1 MHPKI
6 RWLALGLAL
15 AAALALAGC
24 GKTSEGNTKIDRPTV
39 QSAERQFAGPLA
51 GDTIAIF
58 DTSAG
63 QFRAVLY
70 PDLAPQACENFIS
83 LAQGG
88 YYNGLTFTRTESG
101 FVIEAGQTA
110 DGQVTTL
117 WNGKGYPVEATDQLH
132 HYSGALCAAT
142 AEDGLGYSVFYVM
155 QTLPGGLDQELTD
168 QMTAQ
173 GYRQEVMDAYQAAGG
188 APYLDYTDT
197 VFGQVYEGMEV
208 VDTIAQTQLQT
219 DESGQTT
226 GAVTI
231 NSVTIASYQP
241 EG

>member
-39 QSAERQFAGPLA
+39 QSAERQFAGPSA

-70 PDLAPQACENFIS
+70 PDLAPQACENFIG

-155 QTLPGGLDQELTD
+155 QTAPGLEQELLDQ
-168 QMTAQ
+168 MAAQ
-173 GYRQEVMDAYQAAGG
+173 GWRQEIIDAYAAAGG

-197 VFGQVYEGMEV
+197 VFGQVYEGMET
-208 VDTIAQTQLQT
+208 VDAIGAAGVDENQAPVEPITIH
-219 DESGQTT
+219 
-226 GAVTI
+226 
-231 NSVTIASYQP
+231 SVTIETYQ
-241 EG
+241 

>member
-1 MHPKI
+1 MKK
-6 RWLALGLAL
+6 LTAVVLTGAL
-15 AAALALAGC
+15 ALALAGC

-39 QSAERQFAGPLA
+39 QSAERQFAGPSA

-70 PDLAPQACENFIS
+70 PDLAPQACENFIG

-110 DGQVTTL
+110 DVQVTTL

-155 QTLPGGLDQELTD
+155 QTLPGGLDQLEIWASTRRPWQYFSSSTGFSILPVGLRGTSAK
-168 QMTAQ
+168 MIFR
-173 GYRQEVMDAYQAAGG
+173 GRLYRGRSVQYWLISLSVQVM
-188 APYLDYTDT
+188 PSFT
-197 VFGQVYEGMEV
+197 
-208 VDTIAQTQLQT
+208 
-219 DESGQTT
+219 
-226 GAVTI
+226 
-231 NSVTIASYQP
+231 
-241 EG
+241 